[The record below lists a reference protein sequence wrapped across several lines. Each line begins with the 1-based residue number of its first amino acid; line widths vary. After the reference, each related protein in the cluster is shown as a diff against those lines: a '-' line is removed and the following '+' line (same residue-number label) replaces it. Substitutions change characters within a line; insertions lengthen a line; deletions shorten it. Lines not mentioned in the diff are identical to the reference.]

1 MTHGHLKDNFFHFF
15 SFQACT
21 FVFVLEMLVKMIAFS
36 LRGYI
41 QSRWNILDGFIVVI
55 SFVELIII
63 WCVPSVTRGLGFSV
77 LRTFRLVRN
86 SLTKISRYESH
97 ETVTIYLMW
106 IFPKAIVLTTKPR
119 FDVKRSNCVKARLGG
134 ENNRLRENPHK
145 C

>member
-1 MTHGHLKDNFFHFF
+1 MHAWSLKDNFFHFF

-36 LRGYI
+36 LRGYV

-63 WCVPSVTRGLGFSV
+63 WCVPTVTHGLGFSV

-86 SLTKISRYESH
+86 SSH

-119 FDVKRSNCVKARLGG
+119 FGVKRTNCVTQGLVVRTIGLGKTRISA
-134 ENNRLRENPHK
+134 N